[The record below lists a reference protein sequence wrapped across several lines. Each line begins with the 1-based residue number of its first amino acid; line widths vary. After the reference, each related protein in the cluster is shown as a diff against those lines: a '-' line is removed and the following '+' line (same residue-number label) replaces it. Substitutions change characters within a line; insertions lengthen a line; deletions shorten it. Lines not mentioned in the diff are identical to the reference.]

1 MFMDWFMSHTDDICS
16 GVAEWIQKVSLS
28 LTSYFE
34 PVTLSSAGGQWKAV
48 NTSKDAVHLALSWQ
62 VSWNLFPNF
71 FLIVIKGEL
80 VQESSVDVT
89 ERKTN

>member
-1 MFMDWFMSHTDDICS
+1 MSHTDDICS

-48 NTSKDAVHLALSWQ
+48 NTSKDAVHLALS
-62 VSWNLFPNF
+62 
-71 FLIVIKGEL
+71 
-80 VQESSVDVT
+80 
-89 ERKTN
+89 